1 MAKPICTVM
10 AGLPATGKSTMVNF
24 GLSVYDRIENASKED
39 F

>member
-10 AGLPATGKSTMVNF
+10 AGKSTMVNF